1 MKNYSENK
9 ISILFITLRSG
20 WGGAPKHID
29 LIIQNLF
36 SSYNIFI
43 AAPIEEPYGTEWLK
57 QVGKENYFEL
67 PYRKFSVLKF
77 FKLRNFVKKNKIQII
92 HAHGKG
98 AGIYARLLKLLFIP
112 KVKVIFTFHGF
123 HIDAYN
129 LLQKKVYLLIERSLS
144 FLTDLFINVSQGEQ
158 NVCLENDIYNKSKAR
173 VIYNAIPQIAQCT
186 DKIILRR
193 KLNLPENNILIL
205 SLTRF
210 SYMKN
215 IEATINIAELLKAE
229 SKYIFVIVGDGE
241 EKQVVE
247 NKIREKNLKNIL
259 LTGYKNNPQDYINA
273 SDIFLSTSRWE
284 GLPYSLIEACMYGL
298 PAVVSDVIGNNE
310 VVLTN
315 YNGMLFMQDDILSAV
330 TYIKEISEDKNLYHR
345 LSMNAKKHF
354 ADNFIIT
361 KMISTMD
368 HVYKEIIQNDKKT

>member
-1 MKNYSENK
+1 LINYSENK
-9 ISILFITLRSG
+9 INILFITLRSG

-36 SSYNIFI
+36 SRYNISV
-43 AAPIEEPYGTEWLK
+43 AAPIEEPYGTEWIK
-57 QVGKENYFEL
+57 KVGTENYFKL
-67 PYRKFSVLKF
+67 PHRKFSVLKF
-77 FKLRNFVKKNKIQII
+77 FKLRAFIKKNKIQII

-112 KVKVIFTFHGF
+112 KVKVIFTLHGF

-129 LLQKKVYLLIERSLS
+129 LLQKKVYLLLEKSLS
-144 FLTDLFINVSQGEQ
+144 ILTDLFINVSQGEQ
-158 NVCLENDIYNKSKAR
+158 NICLENNIYKKSKAK
-173 VIYNAIPQIAQCT
+173 VIYNAIPQIEQHT

-193 KLNLPENNILIL
+193 KLNLPENQILIL

-215 IEATINIAELLKAE
+215 IEATINIAELLKDE

-241 EKQVVE
+241 EKQNIE
-247 NKIREKNLKNIL
+247 NKIKEKNLKNIL
-259 LTGYKNNPQDYINA
+259 LLGYKSNPHDYINA

-284 GLPYSLIEACMYGL
+284 GLPYSLIEACMFGL
-298 PAVVSDVIGNNE
+298 PAVVTDVVGNNE
-310 VVLTN
+310 VILNN
-315 YNGMLFMQDDILSAV
+315 YNGRLFKQDDFLSAV
-330 TYIKEISEDKNLYHR
+330 TFIKEISEDENLHHR
-345 LSMNAKKHF
+345 FSINTKKHF
-354 ADNFIIT
+354 VDNFSFD

-368 HVYKEIIQNDKKT
+368 QVYKGIINND